1 MSRLIWLF
9 EDLHYPYLG
18 DNRIISV
25 FGDRYGGYTQVI
37 NQLTNNSKIVFM
49 TSPTNLGENPIPSFY
64 PTHGPRNEIDTYI
77 IEIDR
82 WDLTEWSLEEQRN
95 NMLDLVC
102 CDAELQ
108 NNP

>member
-1 MSRLIWLF
+1 
-9 EDLHYPYLG
+9 
-18 DNRIISV
+18 
-25 FGDRYGGYTQVI
+25 
-37 NQLTNNSKIVFM
+37 M

-64 PTHGPRNEIDTYI
+64 PTHCPRNEIDTYI

-82 WDLTEWSLEEQRN
+82 WDLTEWSNFIRLEEQRN

-108 NNP
+108 NTP